1 MIINMKCHRICIALF
16 WLLSLVPSL
25 EGATSLKILLVERS
39 GQSEIVPLDD
49 PSKRTAVRNM
59 GFEDKKF
66 FEPQLARGS
75 DGTIY
80 VTSKNYYSFQTTAG
94 IYTYNPAQNAATL
107 LVRDPAGYPYDGIN
121 GLAFANNRVYWNNFR
136 TSRIY
141 SARPDGSDLGIITGV
156 AAGSLAATSDF
167 FYWGRGGSYLPD
179 RGIWRMNMATGV
191 QEEVINLY
199 SLYDTFADGIQS
211 PRSVYV
217 ARDELF
223 WINQNG
229 TLYSTDLSRSSP
241 AMPKV
246 LATNISDID
255 IYGDR
260 IYYVSTVNVGSMDLQ
275 GGNNQ
280 VLFAT
285 ALAAPRVGMK
295 ILVIPEPS
303 TVLLVLLGSTFAAL
317 RRSR

>member
-1 MIINMKCHRICIALF
+1 M
-16 WLLSLVPSL
+16 
-25 EGATSLKILLVERS
+25 
-39 GQSEIVPLDD
+39 
-49 PSKRTAVRNM
+49 
-59 GFEDKKF
+59 
-66 FEPQLARGS
+66 
-75 DGTIY
+75 
-80 VTSKNYYSFQTTAG
+80 
-94 IYTYNPAQNAATL
+94 
-107 LVRDPAGYPYDGIN
+107 RDPAGYPYDGIN
-121 GLAFANNRVYWNNFR
+121 GVAFANNRVYWNNFR

-141 SARPDGSDLGIITGV
+141 SARPDGSDLDIITGV
-156 AAGSLAATSDF
+156 VAGSLAATSDF
-167 FYWGRGGSYLPD
+167 FYWGRGGSYLPN

-191 QEEVINLY
+191 KEEVINLY

-229 TLYSTDLSRSSP
+229 TLYSTDLSGSSP

-260 IYYVSTVNVGSMDLQ
+260 IYYVEEWGGSTANVGSMDLQ
-275 GGNNQ
+275 GGDNQ
-280 VLFAT
+280 VHFAT
-285 ALAAPRVGMK
+285 ALAVPQVGTK

-303 TVLLVLLGSTFAAL
+303 TVLLILLGSTFAAL